1 MEDAY
6 KVRGKVVVVG
16 VHGGNN
22 WTKGTLS
29 VVNLWWTIKNL
40 SIGKESWRTDV
51 FFALC
56 DSLVEKSHTWPFK
69 FAQMQPVIS
78 I

>member
-1 MEDAY
+1 M
-6 KVRGKVVVVG
+6 
-16 VHGGNN
+16 N
-22 WTKGTLS
+22 WHQLDTWE
-29 VVNLWWTIKNL
+29 V
-40 SIGKESWRTDV
+40 GKESWQTDV

-78 I
+78 FLTSVQPVFETIVVCCLFPC

>member
-1 MEDAY
+1 MVY
-6 KVRGKVVVVG
+6 Y
-16 VHGGNN
+16 
-22 WTKGTLS
+22 LS
-29 VVNLWWTIKNL
+29 GMNVLTEKEW
-40 SIGKESWRTDV
+40 IGKESWRTDV

-78 I
+78 F